1 MKPTR
6 LSVAFTVIVA
16 LVMVVT
22 VFSAAFGLINF
33 HMQQSRQ
40 YQQLQQEL
48 DYSAEQ
54 MAAAV
59 ALPLW
64 NFDKEQIDSILDSAM
79 KFESVSGLVLARS
92 AKDAQTFDVRV
103 RGSNWESVR
112 SKTVFDSS
120 GMVRAER
127 AVLIQQ
133 RQVGSIRVF
142 ASTRFIDAQL
152 QGVLVQTLVSI
163 LVLDILLVVS
173 IYYVLWRSILR
184 PLQRM
189 ERFAALAG
197 ADEQLQGMR
206 GMRFHGEL
214 ESLRL
219 AIEGM
224 LGLLASRLAGLQQQS
239 TQLAEQE
246 QAARLNEMRVTQIM
260 TASPLPITVGNLH
273 TGAYLRVNPAWER
286 QFEYPEPDV
295 LGKTSVELG
304 FWKNRDERQGWIE
317 RFNAEGRVSSYE
329 VSFRMRDGQTKV
341 FVLSSERFVYG
352 SEACVLTMSVDVTE
366 RKAMESELILLNT
379 RLEHRVQ
386 ERTRDL
392 DHSNQELLLTMQTL
406 QRTQDEL
413 IQSDKL
419 ASLGSLVAGVA
430 HELNTPIGNAL
441 VASSSLDEEVSQM
454 QKTVRAGSMK
464 RSSFDHFM
472 ERVAE
477 GSDLTMRSLHRAVTL
492 ISSFKQVAVDQA
504 SERRRGFDLAQVLHE
519 LIDTLKPK
527 LKHVGSQLSLDLQ
540 AGIAM
545 ESYPGPLGQVIINL
559 FTNAL
564 THGFDE
570 RGSGLITVHAHR
582 LDAERVVVTV
592 SDDGV
597 GIAPEHLGQIF
608 DPFFTTKLGRG
619 GSGLGLSVSHRIV
632 TKVLG
637 GQITI
642 RSTPGQ
648 GASFELNL
656 PTTAPQVVV

>member
-441 VASSSLDEEVSQM
+441 VASSSLAEEVSQM

>member
-1 MKPTR
+1 M
-6 LSVAFTVIVA
+6 
-16 LVMVVT
+16 
-22 VFSAAFGLINF
+22 
-33 HMQQSRQ
+33 
-40 YQQLQQEL
+40 
-48 DYSAEQ
+48 
-54 MAAAV
+54 
-59 ALPLW
+59 
-64 NFDKEQIDSILDSAM
+64 
-79 KFESVSGLVLARS
+79 
-92 AKDAQTFDVRV
+92 
-103 RGSNWESVR
+103 
-112 SKTVFDSS
+112 
-120 GMVRAER
+120 
-127 AVLIQQ
+127 
-133 RQVGSIRVF
+133 
-142 ASTRFIDAQL
+142 
-152 QGVLVQTLVSI
+152 
-163 LVLDILLVVS
+163 
-173 IYYVLWRSILR
+173 
-184 PLQRM
+184 
-189 ERFAALAG
+189 
-197 ADEQLQGMR
+197 
-206 GMRFHGEL
+206 
-214 ESLRL
+214 
-219 AIEGM
+219 
-224 LGLLASRLAGLQQQS
+224 
-239 TQLAEQE
+239 
-246 QAARLNEMRVTQIM
+246 
-260 TASPLPITVGNLH
+260 
-273 TGAYLRVNPAWER
+273 
-286 QFEYPEPDV
+286 
-295 LGKTSVELG
+295 
-304 FWKNRDERQGWIE
+304 
-317 RFNAEGRVSSYE
+317 
-329 VSFRMRDGQTKV
+329 
-341 FVLSSERFVYG
+341 
-352 SEACVLTMSVDVTE
+352 ACVLTMSVDVTE

-441 VASSSLDEEVSQM
+441 VASSSLAEEVSQM

>member
-419 ASLGSLVAGVA
+419 ASLGNLVAGVA

-441 VASSSLDEEVSQM
+441 VASSSLAEEVSQM

-648 GASFELNL
+648 GASCELNL

>member
-419 ASLGSLVAGVA
+419 ASLGNLVAGVA

-441 VASSSLDEEVSQM
+441 VASSSLAEEVSQM

>member
-441 VASSSLDEEVSQM
+441 VASSSLAEEVSQM

-527 LKHVGSQLSLDLQ
+527 LKHVGSQPPCVRLVVVSSGFTLRDSNNNEIRILRRIYRAGVGQ
-540 AGIAM
+540 AAVPWEPI
-545 ESYPGPLGQVIINL
+545 GQVRGPGI
-559 FTNAL
+559 
-564 THGFDE
+564 E
-570 RGSGLITVHAHR
+570 RELPHDKELVEARIHSQVHFGVDKGAAPAGLERPGSAR
-582 LDAERVVVTV
+582 C
-592 SDDGV
+592 
-597 GIAPEHLGQIF
+597 
-608 DPFFTTKLGRG
+608 
-619 GSGLGLSVSHRIV
+619 
-632 TKVLG
+632 
-637 GQITI
+637 
-642 RSTPGQ
+642 
-648 GASFELNL
+648 
-656 PTTAPQVVV
+656 TA

>member
-441 VASSSLDEEVSQM
+441 VASSSLAEEVSQM

-582 LDAERVVVTV
+582 LDAGRVVVTV

>member
-441 VASSSLDEEVSQM
+441 VASSSLAEEVSQM

-637 GQITI
+637 GHITI

>member
-1 MKPTR
+1 
-6 LSVAFTVIVA
+6 
-16 LVMVVT
+16 
-22 VFSAAFGLINF
+22 
-33 HMQQSRQ
+33 
-40 YQQLQQEL
+40 
-48 DYSAEQ
+48 
-54 MAAAV
+54 
-59 ALPLW
+59 
-64 NFDKEQIDSILDSAM
+64 
-79 KFESVSGLVLARS
+79 
-92 AKDAQTFDVRV
+92 
-103 RGSNWESVR
+103 
-112 SKTVFDSS
+112 
-120 GMVRAER
+120 
-127 AVLIQQ
+127 
-133 RQVGSIRVF
+133 
-142 ASTRFIDAQL
+142 
-152 QGVLVQTLVSI
+152 
-163 LVLDILLVVS
+163 
-173 IYYVLWRSILR
+173 
-184 PLQRM
+184 
-189 ERFAALAG
+189 
-197 ADEQLQGMR
+197 
-206 GMRFHGEL
+206 
-214 ESLRL
+214 
-219 AIEGM
+219 
-224 LGLLASRLAGLQQQS
+224 
-239 TQLAEQE
+239 
-246 QAARLNEMRVTQIM
+246 
-260 TASPLPITVGNLH
+260 
-273 TGAYLRVNPAWER
+273 
-286 QFEYPEPDV
+286 
-295 LGKTSVELG
+295 
-304 FWKNRDERQGWIE
+304 
-317 RFNAEGRVSSYE
+317 
-329 VSFRMRDGQTKV
+329 
-341 FVLSSERFVYG
+341 
-352 SEACVLTMSVDVTE
+352 
-366 RKAMESELILLNT
+366 
-379 RLEHRVQ
+379 
-386 ERTRDL
+386 
-392 DHSNQELLLTMQTL
+392 
-406 QRTQDEL
+406 
-413 IQSDKL
+413 
-419 ASLGSLVAGVA
+419 
-430 HELNTPIGNAL
+430 
-441 VASSSLDEEVSQM
+441 M

-637 GQITI
+637 GHITI